1 MYMQSHMFEI
11 ANSCMQLDS
20 FHIRAIAEVALSCI
34 HSFQIK
40 TPGTRLSIAQN
51 MQSLLKFHISF
62 I

>member
-1 MYMQSHMFEI
+1 
-11 ANSCMQLDS
+11 MQLDS